1 MNMKANYKT
10 LLPAVKAFV
19 FDVDGVLTDGTVQ
32 ITTSGELLRSM
43 NIKDGYALKQA
54 VEAGYKICVITGG
67 TNTGVEKRLAGLGVT
82 DIYLGVHDKIKVLEA
97 FMIKNDLAAASIAY
111 MGDDLPDIEAM
122 QKVGVA
128 TCPNNAVSEIKAI
141 SDYVSHRN
149 GGDGCARD
157 IIEQV
162 MRVQDKWIK
171 GIL

>member
-1 MNMKANYKT
+1 MKANYKT
-10 LLPAVKAFV
+10 LLPAVRAFV
-19 FDVDGVLTDGTVQ
+19 FDVDGVFTDGTVQ
-32 ITTSGELLRSM
+32 ITTSGELLRTMSV
-43 NIKDGYALKQA
+43 KDGYAVKQA

-67 TNTGVEKRLAGLGVT
+67 TNPGVEKRLAGLGVT
-82 DIYLGVHDKIKVLEA
+82 DIHLGIHDKIKVLDD
-97 FMIKNDLAAASIAY
+97 FITKNDIAADSIAY

-122 QKVGVA
+122 RKVGVA
-128 TCPNNAVSEIKAI
+128 SCPNNAVAEIKAI

-149 GGDGCARD
+149 GGDGCVRD

>member
-1 MNMKANYKT
+1 MKANYKS

-19 FDVDGVLTDGTVQ
+19 FDVDGVFTDGTVQ
-32 ITTSGELLRSM
+32 ITTSGELLRTMSV
-43 NIKDGYALKQA
+43 KDGYAVKQA
-54 VEAGYKICVITGG
+54 VEAGYKVCVITGG
-67 TNTGVEKRLAGLGVT
+67 TNPGVEKRLAGLGVK
-82 DIYLGVHDKIKVLEA
+82 DIHLGIHDKLQVLDA
-97 FMIKNDLAAASIAY
+97 FLAKNDLNAESIAY

-122 QKVGVA
+122 QKAGVA
-128 TCPNNAVSEIKAI
+128 SCPNNAVPEIKAI

-149 GGDGCARD
+149 GGDGCVRD

>member
-1 MNMKANYKT
+1 MKANYKT
-10 LLPAVKAFV
+10 LLPAVRAFV
-19 FDVDGVLTDGTVQ
+19 FDVDGVFTDGTVQ
-32 ITTSGELLRSM
+32 ITTSGELLRTMS
-43 NIKDGYALKQA
+43 IKDGYAVKQA

-67 TNTGVEKRLAGLGVT
+67 TNPGVEKRLAGLGVT
-82 DIYLGVHDKIKVLEA
+82 DIHLGIHDKIRVLDD
-97 FMIKNDLAAASIAY
+97 FIVKYDMAADSIAY

-122 QKVGVA
+122 RKVGVA
-128 TCPNNAVSEIKAI
+128 TCPNNAVPEIKAI

-149 GGDGCARD
+149 GGDGCVRD

>member
-1 MNMKANYKT
+1 MKANYKT
-10 LLPAVKAFV
+10 LLPAVRAFV
-19 FDVDGVLTDGTVQ
+19 FDVDGVFTDGTVQ
-32 ITTSGELLRSM
+32 ITTSGELLRTMSV
-43 NIKDGYALKQA
+43 KDGYAVKQA

-67 TNTGVEKRLAGLGVT
+67 TNPGVEKRLAGLGVT
-82 DIYLGVHDKIKVLEA
+82 DIHLGIHDKIKVLDDFIA
-97 FMIKNDLAAASIAY
+97 KNDIAADSIAY

-122 QKVGVA
+122 RKVGVA
-128 TCPNNAVSEIKAI
+128 SCPNNAVAEIKAI

-149 GGDGCARD
+149 GGDGCVRD